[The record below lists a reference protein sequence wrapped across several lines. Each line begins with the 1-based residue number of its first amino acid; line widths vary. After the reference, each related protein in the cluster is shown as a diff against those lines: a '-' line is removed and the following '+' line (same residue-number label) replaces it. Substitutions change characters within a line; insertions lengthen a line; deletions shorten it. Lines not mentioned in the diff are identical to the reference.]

1 MICCLEFSD
10 TPILQHSRETVCTK
24 EKEYAILPTRAGFPK
39 ARAEELIRENTQLRG
54 PFHWE
59 RLHGDGSQRA
69 FCRVSDGKGSLVVA
83 WSPLEDQRFPNEND
97 SYVYMGEHLRNK
109 GIPVP
114 EIYGYSRPDGLT
126 LVEDLG
132 SVHLQEAVQS
142 AGERLIGLYRQAVE
156 LLLRMQARATKDL
169 DTGHC
174 FDTPLYDPPFIIR
187 RELEYFRWSF
197 LEGALG
203 LDIDPAYLKSDFS
216 LLATRAGQVGDQ
228 AFFVHRDFQSRNLM
242 VKGDLLYLIDF
253 QGARLGPP
261 QYDLASLLIDP
272 YVQLPE
278 HVQIE
283 LLEVHS
289 RNLSELTGI
298 SVEEFVYKFSHVAL
312 CRNLQILAAF
322 SFLTSRRGR
331 PHFARYIIPAWRGLR
346 RLLTEGTLSDYQSLA
361 DLVNNQSEEMIAKV
375 AARLE
380 MEARGVVDSGED

>member
-1 MICCLEFSD
+1 LD
-10 TPILQHSRETVCTK
+10 QW
-24 EKEYAILPTRAGFPK
+24 ANFPRI
-39 ARAEELIRENTQLRG
+39 RAEVLIRENTQLRG

-59 RLHGDGSQRA
+59 SLHGDGSQRA
-69 FCRVSDGKGSLVVA
+69 FYRVSDRQGSLLVA
-83 WSPLEDQRFPNEND
+83 WSPFEDQRFPNEND
-97 SYVYMGEHLRNK
+97 SYVYMGEHLLSK

-126 LVEDLG
+126 LLEDLG

-142 AGERLIGLYRQAVE
+142 AEESLIDLYRQALE
-156 LLLRMQARATKDL
+156 LLLNMQAKATKDL
-169 DTGHC
+169 DTSHC
-174 FDTPLYDPPFIIR
+174 FDTPVYDPPFIIR

-203 LDIDPAYLKSDFS
+203 LKIDPAYLKSDFS
-216 LLATRAGQVGDQ
+216 LLATRAGQVGGQ

-278 HVQIE
+278 HIQIE
-283 LLEVHS
+283 LLALHS

-298 SVEEFVYKFSHVAL
+298 SVDEFVYKFPHVAL

-322 SFLTSRRGR
+322 SFLASRRGR

-346 RLLTEGTLSDYQSLA
+346 RLLTEGTLSDYQGLA
-361 DLVNNQSEEMIAKV
+361 NLVNKQSEERVAKV

-380 MEARGVVDSGED
+380 MEARSVVDSGED